1 MIRGIAV
8 LVLLFGLV
16 ALVFGGVFLG
26 LGVAKNNQLVT
37 AMHQEQVKLSLEE
50 NAPPT
55 LIDNMSKAQ
64 AAGDLIREHRRGI
77 APTYQDLLGG
87 GRYDPT
93 NPKHLTYSQALNME
107 NYLYLAVVGFG
118 LIQSVIASGV
128 FMVVTGLALGGTGV
142 ALYRLSGRLTSSSY
156 AKESSNETR

>member
-1 MIRGIAV
+1 MIRGVSMAV
-8 LVLLFGLV
+8 LLLGLV
-16 ALVFGGVFLG
+16 AVVFGGVFIG

-37 AMHQEQVKLSLEE
+37 AMSQEQVNLSLEE
-50 NAPPT
+50 GAPPT

-87 GRYDPT
+87 GKYDPT
-93 NPKHLTYSQALNME
+93 NPKHLSYSQALNME

-118 LIQSVIASGV
+118 LTQAVMASGV
-128 FMVVTGLALGGTGV
+128 FMVVTGLALGGMGF
-142 ALYRLSGRLTSSSY
+142 ALYRLNKRLS
-156 AKESSNETR
+156 